1 MKQEYT
7 RETLLTTVDA
17 LRHKL
22 GAPDLCIIDVRPA
35 EDYAKGHIPG
45 ATHFDLFG
53 LSLIDTSE
61 APLKAFM
68 FMIHHVLEL
77 RGVSETKQVVF
88 YEANSG
94 MRAARGVWFLEYYG
108 HPNVKMLDGGFAAW
122 KAAGA
127 PVTSEATAPKAAA
140 FKSIE
145 RPEVLATAEDVLRS
159 LNKRESSSST
169 PVAAVNSW
177 ALMYAPLAAAQYRA
191 QFTSSGPTTSRRTES
206 SSRMASSKRCTRKPA
221 SHRIRKLFLTV
232 KAAIAPRTAMLLS
245 GYSGFRRSATT
256 SVHGRNGATAPIC
269 RWRSPNNDSVTN
281 HTGLEEHEASDK
293 IPQIFVTSFVGSK
306 SGRVASVRHSRVPL
320 VGIQAKFGLD
330 PRLKGVTTRYR
341 GPISGSV
348 SAT

>member
-7 RETLLTTVDA
+7 RETLLTTVDE

-35 EDYAKGHIPG
+35 EDYAKEHIPG

-108 HPNVKMLDGGFAAW
+108 HPNVKMLDGGFDAW

-127 PVTSEATAPKAAA
+127 PMTSEATAPKAAA

-145 RPEVLATAEDVLRS
+145 RREVLATAEDVLRS
-159 LNKRESSSST
+159 LNKKEIAILDTRSRGEFLGTHVRAARGGAIPGAIHIEWTDNIAPNGKFKPNSELRAMYEKAGIT
-169 PVAAVNSW
+169 PDKEVVS
-177 ALMYAPLAAAQYRA
+177 YCQGGYRA
-191 QFTSSGPTTSRRTES
+191 AHSYIALRLLGFPRVRNYIGSWKEWGDRTDLPLEIPT
-206 SSRMASSKRCTRKPA
+206 
-221 SHRIRKLFLTV
+221 
-232 KAAIAPRTAMLLS
+232 
-245 GYSGFRRSATT
+245 
-256 SVHGRNGATAPIC
+256 
-269 RWRSPNNDSVTN
+269 D
-281 HTGLEEHEASDK
+281 
-293 IPQIFVTSFVGSK
+293 
-306 SGRVASVRHSRVPL
+306 
-320 VGIQAKFGLD
+320 
-330 PRLKGVTTRYR
+330 
-341 GPISGSV
+341 
-348 SAT
+348 